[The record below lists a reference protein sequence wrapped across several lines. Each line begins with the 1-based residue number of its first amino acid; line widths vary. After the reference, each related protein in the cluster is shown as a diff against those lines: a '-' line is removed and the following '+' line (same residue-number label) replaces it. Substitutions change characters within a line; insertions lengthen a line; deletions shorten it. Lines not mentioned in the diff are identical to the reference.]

1 MNLYWLVELDDSD
14 TALRTLAVVGQD
26 NECRAF
32 RPLVDRTGVTGQDPL
47 EASLP
52 DLAVVAVRVDLNA
65 VVTWS
70 GHRLGLLPVVA
81 PPMTDNLEEA
91 VDMLAARIAVVG
103 ECA

>member
-26 NECRAF
+26 PKRRAF
-32 RPLVDRTGVTGQDPL
+32 RPLVDRTDGADQGPL
-47 EASLP
+47 EASLS
-52 DLAVVAVRVDLNA
+52 DLAAVAVRVDLDA

-70 GHRLGLLPVVA
+70 GHRLGLLPVLT
-81 PPMTDNLEEA
+81 PPITDNLEEA
-91 VDMLAARIAVVG
+91 VDMLAARIAAVG